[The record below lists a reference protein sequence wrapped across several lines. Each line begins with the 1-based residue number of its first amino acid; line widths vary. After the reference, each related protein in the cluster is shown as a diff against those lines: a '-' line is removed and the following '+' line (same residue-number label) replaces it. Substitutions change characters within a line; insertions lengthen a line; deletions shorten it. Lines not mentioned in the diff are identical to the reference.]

1 MAGRSGASAGA
12 VRQDRD
18 LAADPQAIFRK
29 LKPGPC
35 LPPDQVI
42 VDQRRRLHGA
52 MITLVDR
59 VGWNGVK
66 VRLLS
71 ETAGIST
78 GTFYKHFIDADEC
91 LASTYDAVMAT
102 ALRRSLAAQQL
113 QTDWRESLC
122 ASVATLM
129 DDLSREPRAGRLAL
143 LHVFTG
149 GPGTRKRIAYSVG
162 GLEEL
167 LAASFTLAPKTVR
180 PPRHLIAGMTAG
192 MLRVAR
198 KTTLAGRAD
207 ELPGLAQE
215 LTDWMLA
222 LPSPEVHSLSESATR
237 GYAGP
242 EHPERDGPFGEGV
255 SMGSPAI
262 GDDRERLLRAAI
274 RVAAQEGFSALTAP
288 RLRAEVGVSRRRF
301 ASHFDDAEDCFL
313 DGVGLIAEE
322 AAVRAQAWC
331 RDDDGWE
338 RQICRLVL
346 GLCAQAAADRVHSR
360 LTFLGIFATGR
371 QGLLWRERMVERTGA
386 ELRATVPAE
395 ARLSLIAAEA
405 SVAAAWHIAQAD
417 IAAGRIG
424 TLPAVAP
431 LLSYVV
437 LAPIVGA
444 RTASAVIQS
453 ELRGTAAKGALN
465 A

>member
-1 MAGRSGASAGA
+1 M
-12 VRQDRD
+12 
-18 LAADPQAIFRK
+18 ADPGPIFRK
-29 LKPGPC
+29 LKPGPG
-35 LPPDQVI
+35 LPPDQV
-42 VDQRRRLHGA
+42 VADQRRRLQGA
-52 MITLVDR
+52 MLTLVDR
-59 VGWNGVK
+59 VGWRGVK

-78 GTFYKHFIDADEC
+78 GTFYKHFADADEC

-102 ALRRSLAAQQL
+102 ALRHSQAAQQT
-113 QTDWRESLC
+113 QTEWPQSLR

-129 DDLSREPRAGRLAL
+129 DDLSSEPRAGRLAL
-143 LHVFTG
+143 FHVFTG

-162 GLEEL
+162 DLEQL
-167 LAASFTLAPKTVR
+167 LAASFALAPIDVR
-180 PPRHLIAGMTAG
+180 PPRHLVAGMTAG

-207 ELPGLAQE
+207 ELPGLAEE

-222 LPSPEVHSLSESATR
+222 LPSPDVHSLSESAAR
-237 GYAGP
+237 GYAGADRP
-242 EHPERDGPFGEGV
+242 DRNGTFGERI
-255 SMGSPAI
+255 SMGSYAI
-262 GDDRERLLRAAI
+262 GDDRERLRRAAV
-274 RVAAQEGFSALTAP
+274 RLTTQEGFSALTAP

-301 ASHFDDAEDCFL
+301 ASHFDDAESCFL
-313 DGVGLIAEE
+313 DGVGRIAEE
-322 AAVRAQAWC
+322 AAARAQGWS
-331 RDDDGWE
+331 RDYDGWE
-338 RQICRLVL
+338 RQVCRFILD
-346 GLCAQAAADRVHSR
+346 LCAQAAADRVHSR

-386 ELRATVPAE
+386 ELRATVPAGT
-395 ARLSLIAAEA
+395 RQSLIAAEA

-417 IAAGRIG
+417 IAAGRTG

-437 LAPIVGA
+437 LAPVVGA

-453 ELRGTAAKGALN
+453 EIRGTAGRGFECVRD
-465 A
+465 